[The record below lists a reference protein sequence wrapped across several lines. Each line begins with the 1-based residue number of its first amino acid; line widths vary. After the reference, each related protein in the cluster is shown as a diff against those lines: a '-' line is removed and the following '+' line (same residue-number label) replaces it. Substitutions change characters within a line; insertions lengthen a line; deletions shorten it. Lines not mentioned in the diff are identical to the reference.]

1 MSCCAIS
8 FFNKFIVD
16 IDCSHWYLHEKL
28 KFDELPIRVLKTGIQ
43 N

>member
-1 MSCCAIS
+1 MLCD
-8 FFNKFIVD
+8 FFFLNKFIVD